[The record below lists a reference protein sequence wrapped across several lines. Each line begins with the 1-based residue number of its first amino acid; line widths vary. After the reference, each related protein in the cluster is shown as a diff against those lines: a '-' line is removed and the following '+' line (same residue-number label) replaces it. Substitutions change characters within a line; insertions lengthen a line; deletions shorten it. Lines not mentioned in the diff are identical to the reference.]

1 MSEALRPFMILTLI
15 FCLGIQILM
24 VSINLFR
31 YYAADEKSFL
41 TLAVF
46 QILLITYIV
55 HTLSEMI

>member
-1 MSEALRPFMILTLI
+1 MILTLI

-24 VSINLFR
+24 CTINLFR

>member
-1 MSEALRPFMILTLI
+1 LSEALRPFMLLTLI

-24 VSINLFR
+24 LSLNLIR
-31 YYAADEKSFL
+31 YYALKEKSDL

-55 HTLSEMI
+55 HTLGDMI